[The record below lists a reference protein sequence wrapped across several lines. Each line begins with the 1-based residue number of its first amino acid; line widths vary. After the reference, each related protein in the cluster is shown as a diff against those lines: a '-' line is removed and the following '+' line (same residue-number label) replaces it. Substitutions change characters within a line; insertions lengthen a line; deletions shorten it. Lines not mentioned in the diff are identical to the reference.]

1 MNQHG
6 VSRLP
11 SERIKCFK
19 HTRLAGAPLCY
30 LVLVRKPQEL
40 AVQSVSE
47 CSGTSHKSLA
57 ESTAPFLEGSK
68 GQNGFSGRPLL

>member
-11 SERIKCFK
+11 SERIKYFK
-19 HTRLAGAPLCY
+19 HTWLAGSPVCY

-40 AVQSVSE
+40 TVQSVSG

-57 ESTAPFLEGSK
+57 DSTAPFLEGAK
-68 GQNGFSGRPLL
+68 GQNCFSGRPLL